1 MTLSFINSNI
11 PKEKVIR
18 ISSSNGIDENNATVL
33 DDDKAK
39 QAKEYYQKNRQW
51 ILQKK
56 KIYNEKNRE
65 HIAECHRNYYLIH
78 KDEMNRMQKERY
90 RNRKNNK

>member
-18 ISSSNGIDENNATVL
+18 ILSSNGIEENNATVL

-39 QAKEYYQKNRQW
+39 QAKEYYQKNR
-51 ILQKK
+51 
-56 KIYNEKNRE
+56 
-65 HIAECHRNYYLIH
+65 
-78 KDEMNRMQKERY
+78 
-90 RNRKNNK
+90 